1 MLSIRHLPLRE
12 VANSLVG
19 SRIIVMLLI
28 ATGVLFGYRTG
39 QFPPIPDVNI
49 PVLYGLARWDSGY
62 YMGIATSG
70 YGVFANN
77 RAYAF
82 LPGFPLILRLLY
94 PLFFWLDTAPAEVM
108 AGFVWN
114 LGAVALAS
122 VYIARLTR
130 LIIGPEVANR
140 TLALL
145 AVYPS
150 TFFLSAIYPEA
161 TALLLI
167 VASLYYL
174 ERGKPL
180 VAGPLGFLA
189 GLVRPESF
197 LLSVPIFVKAL
208 SEKRKLPMVL
218 ASIIVFLSA
227 PAFAIFSYYT
237 TGNLFTTLQVT
248 RVWPICSV
256 FCFAN
261 NPIFNLPFMINLVS
275 ISLAILF
282 VVYSLGRP
290 NVSTRTFPY
299 YLWALITIA
308 IVFYVGEM
316 RSWSRLMLVLPP
328 VFWAQAEYSLTHPR
342 LFQGFIVSYAVM
354 MCLATI
360 LFVNWYSML

>member
-28 ATGVLFGYRTG
+28 ATGVAFGYRIG

-49 PVLYGLARWDSGY
+49 PILYGLARWDSGY

-94 PLFFWLDTAPAEVM
+94 PLLFWLDTAPAEVM

-122 VYIARLTR
+122 VYLARLTR
-130 LIIGPEVANR
+130 LIIGADVANR
-140 TLALL
+140 TLTLL

-150 TFFLSAIYPEA
+150 TLFLSAIYPEA
-161 TALLLI
+161 TALLLV

-180 VAGPLGFLA
+180 VASPLGFLA
-189 GLVRPESF
+189 GIVRPEAF

-248 RVWPICSV
+248 RAWPICSV

-282 VVYSLGRP
+282 VVYSLVRP

-299 YLWALITIA
+299 YLWALITIV

-316 RSWSRLMLVLPP
+316 RSWSRLMLVLRA
-328 VFWAQAEYSLTHPR
+328 VFWARAEYSLTHPR
-342 LFQGFIVSYAVM
+342 LFHGFIVSYAVM

>member
-1 MLSIRHLPLRE
+1 
-12 VANSLVG
+12 
-19 SRIIVMLLI
+19 
-28 ATGVLFGYRTG
+28 
-39 QFPPIPDVNI
+39 
-49 PVLYGLARWDSGY
+49 
-62 YMGIATSG
+62 MGIASSG
-70 YGVFANN
+70 YGAFADN

-94 PLFFWLDTAPAEVM
+94 PLFFWLDIAPAEVM

-114 LGAVALAS
+114 LVAVALAS
-122 VYIARLTR
+122 VYLAKLTR
-130 LIIGPEVANR
+130 LILGPDVANR

-180 VAGPLGFLA
+180 VAAPLGFLA

-197 LLSVPIFVKAL
+197 LFSVPIFVKAL
-208 SEKRKLPMVL
+208 SEKRKLRMLL

-227 PAFAIFSYYT
+227 PAFALFTYYG
-237 TGNLFTTLQVT
+237 TGSLFTTLQVT
-248 RVWPICSV
+248 RAWPICSV

-261 NPIFNLPFMINLVS
+261 NPVFNLPFMINLVS

-282 VVYSLGRP
+282 IVCSLVKPHASAGG
-290 NVSTRTFPY
+290 FPY
-299 YLWALITIA
+299 YLWSFIMIA
-308 IVFYVGEM
+308 IVFYVGEL
-316 RSWSRLMLVLPP
+316 RSWARVMLVVPP
-328 VFWAQAEYSLTHPR
+328 FLWVQAEYSLHHPK
-342 LFQGFIVSYAVM
+342 LFVVLIVSFEVM
-354 MCLATI
+354 MACDTV
-360 LFVNWYSML
+360 LFVI

>member
-1 MLSIRHLPLRE
+1 MRE
-12 VANSLVG
+12 LANSLVG
-19 SRIIVMLLI
+19 SRAIVVLLV
-28 ATGVLFGYRTG
+28 ATGVVFGYSTG
-39 QFPPIPDVNI
+39 QFPPIPDVNL
-49 PVLYGLARWDSGY
+49 PVLYSLARWDSGY
-62 YMGIATSG
+62 YMGIARLG
-70 YGVFANN
+70 YGAFADN

-94 PLFFWLDTAPAEVM
+94 PLFFWLDIAPAEVM

-114 LGAVALAS
+114 LVAVALAS
-122 VYIARLTR
+122 VYLAKLTR
-130 LIIGPEVANR
+130 LILGPDVANR

-174 ERGKPL
+174 EGGKPL
-180 VAGPLGFLA
+180 VAAPLGFLA

-197 LLSVPIFVKAL
+197 LFSVPIFVKAL
-208 SEKRKLPMVL
+208 SEKRKLRMLL

-248 RVWPICSV
+248 RAWPICSV

-282 VVYSLGRP
+282 VVYSLVRP
-290 NVSTRTFPY
+290 NASTRMFPY

-316 RSWSRLMLVLPP
+316 RSWSRFMLVLPP
-328 VFWAQAEYSLTHPR
+328 VIWAQAEYSLTHPR
-342 LFQGFIVSYAVM
+342 LFQGLIISYAVM

-360 LFVNWYSML
+360 LFVNWYPML

>member
-1 MLSIRHLPLRE
+1 MLSIRRLRLRE
-12 VANSLVG
+12 LANSLVG
-19 SRIIVMLLI
+19 SRVIVVLLV
-28 ATGVLFGYRTG
+28 ATGVMFGYSTG
-39 QFPPIPDVNI
+39 QFPPIPDVNL

-62 YMGIATSG
+62 YMGIARLG
-70 YGVFANN
+70 YGAFLNN

-82 LPGFPLILRLLY
+82 LPGFPLILRGLY
-94 PLFFWLDTAPAEVM
+94 PLFFWLDTASAEVM

-114 LGAVALAS
+114 LVAVGLAS
-122 VYIARLTR
+122 VYLVRLTR
-130 LIIGPEVANR
+130 LIIGSEVANR

-161 TALLLI
+161 TCLLLL

-174 ERGKPL
+174 ERGRPL

-189 GLVRPESF
+189 GLVRPEAF

-208 SEKRKLPMVL
+208 SEKRKLRMVL

-227 PAFAIFSYYT
+227 PAFAIFTYYG
-237 TGNLFTTLQVT
+237 TGSLFTALEVT
-248 RVWPICSV
+248 RAWPICSV

-261 NPIFNLPFMINLVS
+261 NPVFNLPFMINLVS
-275 ISLAILF
+275 MSLATLF
-282 VVYSLGRP
+282 IVYSLVKP
-290 NVSTRTFPY
+290 HASARTFPY
-299 YLWALITIA
+299 YLWSFITVA

-316 RSWSRLMLVLPP
+316 RSWSRFMLVLPP

-342 LFQGFIVSYAVM
+342 LFQGLIVSYAVM

-360 LFVNWYSML
+360 LFVNWYPML

>member
-1 MLSIRHLPLRE
+1 MLSIRRLPLRE
-12 VANSLVG
+12 LANSLAG
-19 SRIIVMLLI
+19 SRVIVVLLI
-28 ATGVLFGYRTG
+28 ATGVVFGYSTG
-39 QFPPIPDVNI
+39 QFPPIPDVSL
-49 PVLYGLARWDSGY
+49 PVLYGLARWDSSY
-62 YMGIATSG
+62 YMGIARLG
-70 YGVFANN
+70 YGAFADN

-94 PLFFWLDTAPAEVM
+94 PLFFWLDVAPAEVM

-114 LGAVALAS
+114 LVAVALAS
-122 VYIARLTR
+122 VYLARLTR
-130 LIIGPEVANR
+130 LIIGPDVANR

-167 VASLYYL
+167 VASIYYL
-174 ERGKPL
+174 ERGRPL

-189 GLVRPESF
+189 GLVRPEAF
-197 LLSVPIFVKAL
+197 LLSVPVFVKAL

-227 PAFAIFSYYT
+227 PAFAIFTYYT
-237 TGNLFTTLQVT
+237 TGSLFTSLQVT
-248 RVWPICSV
+248 RAWPICSV

-261 NPIFNLPFMINLVS
+261 NPVFNLPFMINLVS
-275 ISLAILF
+275 ISLATIF
-282 VVYSLGRP
+282 IVYSLVKPHASG
-290 NVSTRTFPY
+290 RTFPY
-299 YLWALITIA
+299 YLWSFITIA

-316 RSWSRLMLVLPP
+316 RSWSRFMLVLPP

-342 LFQGFIVSYAVM
+342 LFQGLIVSYAVM
-354 MCLATI
+354 MCLATTHY
-360 LFVNWYSML
+360 V